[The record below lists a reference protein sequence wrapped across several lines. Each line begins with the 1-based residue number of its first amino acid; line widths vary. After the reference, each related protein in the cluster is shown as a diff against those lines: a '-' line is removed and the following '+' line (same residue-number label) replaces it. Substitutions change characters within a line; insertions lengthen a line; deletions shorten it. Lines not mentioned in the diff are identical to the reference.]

1 MNYRLKQNLRLFAPV
16 LAFAFYFS
24 GLHAEEVRNLE
35 NLSDPFVV
43 VDYDA
48 SIANLPS
55 DKQALA
61 RDWRKQMLAL
71 EQQLESAENTDKLKV
86 NVTFNTLYQ
95 QLDQLFADNQTDLI
109 KVNVLANLSNEEQ
122 LQALELWRDIQLKEI
137 DLLSHN
143 YSETEEQELYK
154 KYAKLDAILASID

>member
-24 GLHAEEVRNLE
+24 GLQADEIHKLE
-35 NLSDPFVV
+35 TLSDPFVV

-48 SIANLPS
+48 SIPYLPA
-55 DKQALA
+55 DKQDLA
-61 RDWRKQMLAL
+61 KDWRKQMLAL
-71 EQQLESAENTDKLKV
+71 EHQLESAENKDKLKV
-86 NVTFNTLYQ
+86 NITFNTLYQ

-143 YSETEEQELYK
+143 YSETEEQELYN
-154 KYAKLDAILASID
+154 KYAKLDAILSSID

>member
-24 GLHAEEVRNLE
+24 GLQAEQIDKLE
-35 NLSDPFVV
+35 TLSDPFVV

-48 SIANLPS
+48 SIPYLPA
-55 DKQALA
+55 DKQDLA
-61 RDWRKQMLAL
+61 KDWRKQMLAL
-71 EQQLESAENTDKLKV
+71 EHQLEGAENKDKLKV
-86 NVTFNTLYQ
+86 NITFNTLYQ

-154 KYAKLDAILASID
+154 KYAKLDAILATVD